1 MVVTA
6 RIAAFTDMIP
16 LYSPVCI
23 FVVIPEQQIVSWAI
37 ASFFR
42 HMVCSKSML
51 TSYLFLA
58 EVKNLYD
65 RKLAQILTG
74 YCILQKMSLK
84 SKINNTSLKQLIFND
99 YTE

>member
-37 ASFFR
+37 ASFFSP
-42 HMVCSKSML
+42 H
-51 TSYLFLA
+51 
-58 EVKNLYD
+58 
-65 RKLAQILTG
+65 G
-74 YCILQKMSLK
+74 LQ
-84 SKINNTSLKQLIFND
+84 
-99 YTE
+99 

>member
-37 ASFFR
+37 ASFFATWFA
-42 HMVCSKSML
+42 V
-51 TSYLFLA
+51 
-58 EVKNLYD
+58 
-65 RKLAQILTG
+65 
-74 YCILQKMSLK
+74 SLCLRV
-84 SKINNTSLKQLIFND
+84 TCF
-99 YTE
+99 